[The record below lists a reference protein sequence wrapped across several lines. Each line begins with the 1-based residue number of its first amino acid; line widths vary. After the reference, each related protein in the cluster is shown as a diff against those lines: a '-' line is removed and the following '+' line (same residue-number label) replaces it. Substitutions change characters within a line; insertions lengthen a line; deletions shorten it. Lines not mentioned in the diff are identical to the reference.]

1 MMIMATATVITTL
14 ITDVYI
20 IPFQGLEDRMKL
32 NKWVTLATAMVAML
46 LISDSAMAQ
55 QAADNSKGLMGLGVG
70 FGIGLAVLGGALGQ
84 GMAARSTYESIA
96 RNPQAAGQIQT
107 PFFVGMALIES
118 LVLLAFV
125 ITIGLS
131 GKI

>member
-1 MMIMATATVITTL
+1 
-14 ITDVYI
+14 
-20 IPFQGLEDRMKL
+20 MKL
-32 NKWVTLATAMVAML
+32 NKWTTLATVMIAAL
-46 LISDSAMAQ
+46 LVSNSAMAQ
-55 QAADNSKGLMGLGVG
+55 DGGSQGYIGVG
-70 FGIGLAVLGGALGQ
+70 AGLGIGLAVLGGGLGQ
-84 GMAARSTYESIA
+84 GMAARGTYESIA

-118 LVLLAFV
+118 LVLLGFV